1 MMFQKLC
8 STLIL
13 VAFFASAVVTGCAP
27 VTVQQTTLK
36 QTYTDVRADV
46 LTTGELS
53 QMTQQVLR
61 MQGVLSAA
69 QEPARAFQD
78 LEARSTRAPD
88 DDQQVALAEL
98 ALLNAMHNET
108 SNPTSA
114 ADWYVLA
121 AARSYDF
128 LFAKTPGNPLF
139 DLRYERMRFFYLRA
153 LAGFLQQFKSTSGSF
168 AAQQRTVFGQQ
179 YLMEIASGPGLF
191 DPNTFDELLFAAEM
205 NFEGLANRHRRFGL
219 GLALVGFRK
228 NTLAQPA
235 DRFYPKVGT
244 AQTVT
249 AVWRFEPAASGA
261 QTARV
266 ARLYFYDAMQV
277 DAIDFNGVQVP
288 LAADFT
294 APFGLMISR
303 GRLKDIGLSQ
313 TLSSADWLNE
323 AGFYM
328 TEPFDP
334 HKIPI
339 ITVHGLLSSPITWI
353 NLQND
358 LMDDPVVRKHYQ
370 IWHFF
375 YPAGLPILVSA
386 QLFRE
391 KLEELYNFFDPHA
404 QSPALQNAVVVA
416 HSMGGLLTKT
426 IVSDSGDQLWERT
439 FQKPPTDLELS
450 AALRGQLDRLL
461 RFHREPFIKRVV
473 FICVPHRGSLLA
485 ESFAGRIGRMLIA
498 VPATVLAPVRLLIE
512 QAGAALAPDVKEAL
526 QEDPTS
532 IRGLSPQNP
541 MIQALAGVAIAKGVP
556 FHSIIGDRGLGDG
569 EQGSDGVVPYKSSH
583 LAGAESELIVPS
595 DHAATAHPLTVLE
608 VKRILRL
615 HLQQASLPG
624 S

>member
-1 MMFQKLC
+1 MMFRRLF

-13 VAFFASAVVTGCAP
+13 TAFLANVMVTGCAP

-53 QMTQQVLR
+53 QVTQQVLR
-61 MQGVLSAA
+61 MQGMPTAA
-69 QEPARAFQD
+69 QEPARAYQD

-114 ADWYVLA
+114 LDWYVLA

-139 DLRYERMRFFYLRA
+139 DLRFERMRFFYLRA
-153 LAGFLQQFKSTSGSF
+153 VAGLLQQLKSTSGSF

-249 AVWRFEPAASGA
+249 AVWRFEPAAPGA

-266 ARLYFYDAMQV
+266 GRLYFYDAMQI
-277 DAIDFNGVQVP
+277 DAIDLNGVQVP

-294 APFGLMISR
+294 APLGLMISR

-334 HKIPI
+334 HKIPV

-370 IWHFF
+370 FWHFF

-426 IVSDSGDQLWERT
+426 VVSDSGDQLWERT

-461 RFHREPFIKRVV
+461 RFHHAPFIKRII
-473 FICVPHRGSLLA
+473 FIAVPHRGSLLA

-498 VPATVLAPVRLLIE
+498 VPATVLTPVRLLIE
-512 QAGAALAPDVKEAL
+512 QAGAALAPDVLAAL

-541 MIQALAGVAIAKGVP
+541 MIQALAGVAIDKGMP
-556 FHSIIGDRGLGDG
+556 FHSIIGDQGLDGG
-569 EQGSDGVVPYKSSH
+569 EQSSDGVVPYTSSH
-583 LAGAESELIVPS
+583 LVGAESELIVPS

-608 VKRILRL
+608 VKRILKL
-615 HLQQASLPG
+615 HLQQARLPG
-624 S
+624 A

>member
-1 MMFQKLC
+1 MFQRVFA
-8 STLIL
+8 TLVL
-13 VAFFASAVVTGCAP
+13 AAFLASAVVTGCAP

-36 QTYTDVRADV
+36 NTYTDVRADV

-61 MQGVLSAA
+61 MQGVLNAA

-78 LEARSTRAPD
+78 LEARSPQEPD
-88 DDQQVALAEL
+88 DDQQVALAEI
-98 ALLNAMHNET
+98 ALLNAMRAESSDPIT
-108 SNPTSA
+108 A

-128 LFAKTPGNPLF
+128 LFAKIPGNPLF

-153 LAGFLQQFKSTSGSF
+153 LAGLLQHLKSTTGSF
-168 AAQQRTVFGQQ
+168 AVQQRTVLGQQ
-179 YLMEIASGPGLF
+179 YTVDIASGPGLV
-191 DPNTFDELLFAAEM
+191 DPNTFDELLFAGEM

-219 GLALVGFRK
+219 GLALVGVRK
-228 NTLAQPA
+228 NPLAQPA

-244 AQTVT
+244 AQAVT
-249 AVWRFEPAASGA
+249 ALVRFAPAVPGA

-266 ARLYFYDAMQV
+266 AHLCFYHAMNV
-277 DAIDFNGVQVP
+277 DTIDLNGVQVP

-303 GRLKDIGLSQ
+303 GRLQSIGLSQ
-313 TLSSADWLNE
+313 TLSSETWLDE

-328 TEPFDP
+328 TAPFDP

-358 LMDDPVVRKHYQ
+358 LMDDPVIRKHYQ
-370 IWHFF
+370 LWHFF

-391 KLEELYNFFDPHA
+391 KLEDIYNFFDPHG
-404 QSPALQNAVVVA
+404 QFPALQSAVVVA

-426 IVSDSGDQLWERT
+426 AVSDSGDQLWERS
-439 FQKPPTDLELS
+439 FQKPPAELALS
-450 AALRGQLDRLL
+450 VALREQLDRLL
-461 RFHREPFIKRVV
+461 KFRRSPFITRVI
-473 FICVPHRGSLLA
+473 FIAVPHRGSLLA
-485 ESFAGRIGRMLIA
+485 ESFAGSIGRMLIA
-498 VPATVLAPVRLLIE
+498 APATVLASVRLLRE
-512 QAGAALAPDVKEAL
+512 QAGTALAPDLLEAL

-532 IRGLSPQNP
+532 IKGLSPQNP
-541 MIQALAGVAIAKGVP
+541 MIQALAGVAIDRGLP

-583 LAGAESELIVPS
+583 LEGAESELIVPS

-615 HLQQASLPG
+615 HLQQAGLRS

>member
-1 MMFQKLC
+1 MFRRLFY
-8 STLIL
+8 TLIL
-13 VAFFASAVVTGCAP
+13 TASLASVMVTGCAP

-61 MQGVLSAA
+61 MQGVLTAE

-78 LEARSTRAPD
+78 LEARSAPEPD
-88 DDQQVALAEL
+88 DNQQVALAEL
-98 ALLNAMHNET
+98 ALWNAMRTES

-114 ADWYVLA
+114 TDWYMLA

-128 LFAKTPGNPLF
+128 LFVKAPGHPLF
-139 DLRYERMRFFYLRA
+139 DLRYERMWVFYLRA
-153 LAGFLQQFKSTSGSF
+153 MAGLLQQLKSPSGSF
-168 AAQQRTVFGQQ
+168 ATQQRTVFGQQ
-179 YLMEIASGPGLF
+179 YVVDIASGPGLF
-191 DPNTFDELLFAAEM
+191 DPNTFDELLFAGEM

-219 GLALVGFRK
+219 GLVLVGVRK
-228 NTLAQPA
+228 NPLTQPA
-235 DRFYPKVGT
+235 DRFFPKVGT
-244 AQTVT
+244 VQAVT
-249 AVWRFEPAASGA
+249 ALVRFEPAVPGA

-266 ARLYFYDAMQV
+266 AHLCFYKAMNV
-277 DAIDFNGVQVP
+277 DTIDLNGVQVP

-313 TLSSADWLNE
+313 TVSSANWLDE

-358 LMDDPVVRKHYQ
+358 LMDDPVIRQHYQ
-370 IWHFF
+370 IWHFA
-375 YPAGLPILVSA
+375 YPPGLPILVSA
-386 QLFRE
+386 ELFRE
-391 KLEELYNFFDPHA
+391 KREELYNFFDPQR
-404 QSPALQNAVVVA
+404 QSPALENAVVIA
-416 HSMGGLLTKT
+416 HSMGGLITKT
-426 IVSDSGDQLWERT
+426 AISDSGDQLWEQT
-439 FQKPPTDLELS
+439 FQKPPAELQLS
-450 AALRGQLDRLL
+450 AALRAQLDRLL
-461 RFHREPFIKRVV
+461 MFHREPFIKRVI

-485 ESFAGRIGRMLIA
+485 ESFAGKIGRLLIA
-498 VPATVLAPVRLLIE
+498 VPTTVLTPVRLLME
-512 QAGAALAPDVKEAL
+512 QAGTALTPDVKEAL

-532 IRGLSPQNP
+532 IKGLSPENP
-541 MIQALAGVAIAKGVP
+541 MIQALAGTAIDRGVP
-556 FHSIIGDRGLGDG
+556 FHSIIGDRGLGGG

-583 LAGAESELIVPS
+583 LVGAESELIVPS

-608 VKRILRL
+608 VKRILKL
-615 HLQQASLPG
+615 HLQQAGLP
-624 S
+624 SA

>member
-1 MMFQKLC
+1 MFRRLFY
-8 STLIL
+8 TLIL
-13 VAFFASAVVTGCAP
+13 TAFVASVMVTGCAP

-61 MQGVLSAA
+61 MQGVLIAA

-78 LEARSTRAPD
+78 LEARSPREPD

-98 ALLNAMHNET
+98 ALWNAMRTE
-108 SNPTSA
+108 SSSPTSA
-114 ADWYVLA
+114 ADWYMLA

-128 LFAKTPGNPLF
+128 LFVKAPGYPLF
-139 DLRYERMRFFYLRA
+139 DLRYERMWVFYLRA
-153 LAGFLQQFKSTSGSF
+153 MAGLLQQLKSTSGSF

-179 YLMEIASGPGLF
+179 YVVDIASGPGLF

-219 GLALVGFRK
+219 GLALVGVRK
-228 NTLAQPA
+228 NPLAQPA
-235 DRFYPKVGT
+235 DRFFPKVGT
-244 AQTVT
+244 AQAVT
-249 AVWRFEPAASGA
+249 ALVRFAPAVPGA

-266 ARLYFYDAMQV
+266 AHLCFYNAMNV
-277 DAIDFNGVQVP
+277 ETLDLNGVQVP

-313 TLSSADWLNE
+313 TLSSEHWLNE

-334 HKIPI
+334 HKIPV

-358 LMDDPVVRKHYQ
+358 LMDDPVIRKHYQ
-370 IWHFF
+370 FWHFF

-391 KLEELYNFFDPHA
+391 KLEDLYNFFDPHA
-404 QSPALQNAVVVA
+404 QFPALQNAVVVA

-426 IVSDSGDQLWERT
+426 VVSDSGDQLWERS
-439 FQKPPTDLELS
+439 FHKPPAELELS
-450 AALRGQLDRLL
+450 AALREQLDRLL
-461 RFHREPFIKRVV
+461 RFHREPFIKRIV

-485 ESFAGRIGRMLIA
+485 ESFAGKIGRLLIA
-498 VPATVLAPVRLLIE
+498 VPATVLTPVRLLME

-532 IRGLSPQNP
+532 IKGLSPQNP
-541 MIQALAGVAIAKGVP
+541 MIQALAGVAIDKGMP

-569 EQGSDGVVPYKSSH
+569 EQGSDGVVPYKSAH
-583 LAGAESELIVPS
+583 LAGAESELIVPT

-615 HLQQASLPG
+615 HLQQASLP
-624 S
+624 SS

>member
-1 MMFQKLC
+1 MLRRLC
-8 STLIL
+8 ATLVL
-13 VAFFASAVVTGCAP
+13 AAFLASAVMTGCAP
-27 VTVQQTTLK
+27 VTVQQTTL
-36 QTYTDVRADV
+36 QHTYTDVRADV

-61 MQGVLSAA
+61 MQGLHAVA
-69 QEPARAFQD
+69 QEPARVFQD
-78 LEARSTRAPD
+78 LEARSTGEPD
-88 DDQQVALAEL
+88 DDQLVALAEI
-98 ALLNAMHNET
+98 ALWHAMRT
-108 SNPTSA
+108 ASSNPTSA

-128 LFAKTPGNPLF
+128 LFAKAPGNPLF

-153 LAGFLQQFKSTSGSF
+153 LAGFLQQLKSTNGSF
-168 AAQQRTVFGQQ
+168 AAQQRTVSGQQ
-179 YLMEIASGPGLF
+179 YLVEIAAGPGLL
-191 DPNTFDELLFAAEM
+191 DPSTFDELLFAAEM
-205 NFEGLANRHRRFGL
+205 NFEGLTNRFRRFGF

-249 AVWRFEPAASGA
+249 ALLRFEPAAPGA
-261 QTARV
+261 RTTRV
-266 ARLYFYDAMQV
+266 ARLCFYDAMN
-277 DAIDFNGVQVP
+277 IDTIALNGVQVP

-294 APFGLMISR
+294 APFGLLISR
-303 GRLKDIGLSQ
+303 TVLKSIGLSQ
-313 TLSSADWLNE
+313 TFSSENWLNQ

-358 LMDDPVVRKHYQ
+358 LMDDPVVRQHYQ
-370 IWHFF
+370 FWHFA
-375 YPAGLPILVSA
+375 YPPGLPILVSA

-391 KLEELYNFFDPHA
+391 KLEELFNFFDPHE
-404 QSPALQNAVVVA
+404 QFPALQNTIIIA

-426 IVSDSGDQLWERT
+426 VVADSGDQLWQRT
-439 FQKPPTDLELS
+439 FQKPPPDLALS
-450 AALRGQLDRLL
+450 AALREQLDRIL
-461 RFHREPFIKRVV
+461 RFHRLLFIKRVV
-473 FICVPHRGSLLA
+473 FIAVPHRGSLLA

-498 VPATVLAPVRLLIE
+498 VPATVLTPVRLLRE
-512 QAGAALAPDVKEAL
+512 QAGAVLAPDVLAAL

-532 IRGLSPQNP
+532 IKGLSPQNP
-541 MIQALAGVAIAKGVP
+541 MIQALAGIAIDRGVP

-569 EQGSDGVVPYKSSH
+569 EQGSDGVVPYKSAH
-583 LAGAESELIVPS
+583 LEGTESELIVPS

-608 VKRILRL
+608 VKRILKL
-615 HLQQASLPG
+615 HLQQAGLLS

>member
-1 MMFQKLC
+1 MQRHRWF
-8 STLIL
+8 STVLL
-13 VAFFASAVVTGCAP
+13 PVVLLAVVTGCAP
-27 VTVQQTTLK
+27 VRVQQTTL
-36 QTYTDVRADV
+36 QNTYTDVRADV

-61 MQGVLSAA
+61 MQGLQTVA
-69 QEPARAFQD
+69 QEPARAFQE
-78 LEARSTRAPD
+78 LEARSTRAS

-98 ALLNAMHNET
+98 ALWHAMRTEA
-108 SNPTSA
+108 SEPTTA
-114 ADWYVLA
+114 LDWYVLA
-121 AARSYDF
+121 AARSYDY
-128 LFAKTPGNPLF
+128 LFAKTPENPLF
-139 DLRYERMRFFYLRA
+139 DLRFERMRFFYLRA
-153 LAGFLQQFKSTSGSF
+153 VAGLVQHLKSPTGTF
-168 AAQQRTVFGQQ
+168 ATQQRTVFGHP
-179 YLMEIASGPGLF
+179 YVVDIASGPGLV
-191 DPNTFDELLFAAEM
+191 DPNSFDELLFAGEM

-219 GLALVGFRK
+219 GLALVGVHK
-228 NTLAQPA
+228 NLLAQPA
-235 DRFYPKVGT
+235 DRFFPKVGT
-244 AQTVT
+244 TQTITTLV
-249 AVWRFEPAASGA
+249 RFAPATPGT

-266 ARLYFYDAMQV
+266 AHLCFYNAMNV
-277 DAIDFNGVQVP
+277 DTVDFNGVQVP

-294 APFGLMISR
+294 APLGLMISR

-313 TLSSADWLNE
+313 TLSSANWVDE
-323 AGFYM
+323 AGLYM

-358 LMDDPVVRKHYQ
+358 LLDDPVIRKHYQ

-386 QLFRE
+386 KIFRD
-391 KLEELYNFFDPHA
+391 KLEDIYNVFDP
-404 QSPALQNAVVVA
+404 QRQLPALQNAVVVA

-426 IVSDSGDQLWERT
+426 VVADSGDQLWERS
-439 FQKPPTDLELS
+439 FHKPPAELELS
-450 AALRGQLDRLL
+450 AALREQLDRLL
-461 RFHREPFIKRVV
+461 RFHRKPFITRVI

-485 ESFAGRIGRMLIA
+485 ESFAGKIG
-498 VPATVLAPVRLLIE
+498 RLLIAAPAAVVTSVRVVLE
-512 QAGAALAPDVKEAL
+512 QVGTALTPEVKEAL

-532 IRGLSPQNP
+532 IKGLSPQNP
-541 MIQALAGVAIAKGVP
+541 MIQALAGVAIDRGVP

-583 LAGAESELIVPS
+583 LEGAESELIVPS

-608 VKRILRL
+608 VKRILHL
-615 HLQQASLPG
+615 HLQQGGLLS